1 MLTGTKNESIILG
14 KDICAVFRAKGVIME
29 KCIPVVVIKE
39 LSETDKILTALQNN
53 GIHTAEITFRTAC
66 AAEAIAYACKNYP
79 EMSIGAGTV
88 INAKQCE
95 EALAAG
101 AQFIVSPGLSV
112 AVANI
117 CIERGIPY
125 YPGCVTPTEI
135 MMALELGLTTV
146 KFFPANVYGGLKAM
160 KALAAPF
167 PQIKF
172 IPTGGVDRS
181 NIDEFLAWDKIAAIG
196 GSFFVKESL
205 EKMEK

>member
-1 MLTGTKNESIILG
+1 
-14 KDICAVFRAKGVIME
+14 ME
-29 KCIPVVVIKE
+29 KCIPVVVIKD

-66 AAEAIAYACKNYP
+66 AAEAIAYACKHYP
-79 EMSIGAGTV
+79 DMSIGAGTV

-95 EALAAG
+95 DALAAG

-112 AVANI
+112 AVAKI

-135 MMALELGLTTV
+135 MMALDLGLTTV

-205 EKMEK
+205 EKMEEKI

>member
-1 MLTGTKNESIILG
+1 M
-14 KDICAVFRAKGVIME
+14 D

-53 GIHTAEITFRTAC
+53 GVNCAEITFRTAC
-66 AAEAIAYACKNYP
+66 AAEAIAYACKKYP
-79 EMSIGAGTV
+79 DMNVGAGTV
-88 INAKQCE
+88 INAEQCE
-95 EALAAG
+95 QALQAG

-112 AVANI
+112 AVAKI
-117 CIERGIPY
+117 CKEKNIPY

-135 MMALELGLTTV
+135 MAALELGITTV

-172 IPTGGVDRS
+172 IPTGGVDRN
-181 NIDEFLAWDKIAAIG
+181 NIDEFLAWDKIYAVG
-196 GSFFVKESL
+196 GSFFVQESL
-205 EKMEK
+205 AKMEEK